1 MRRRI
6 LFAVIALTY
15 LCGVAFAA
23 TDPPPPD
30 VDAAT
35 WIKAIY
41 TAVTSKNWGLVV
53 GLVLVAL
60 VFPLRKYGPAL
71 LKSKTGGL
79 LLSFATSLAGTL
91 GAALLAGAKPDLPMV
106 ITALTTAATA
116 AGIWAWL
123 KDHLPGAQAASD
135 KITAEAPPKVT
146 ATRYVS
152 ILCVLVLA
160 GSLQPACTTPAVV
173 TAGGVAI
180 DCLKEDQAKLV
191 EIVGTLWSI
200 FAGSGSWTDVEA
212 QAIAAG
218 KSLGGCALAE
228 VVQKYLAPPKGRAAP
243 PADQG
248 RAARAAL
255 EDFRTTQVGG
265 ATFVTS
271 MGAL

>member
-1 MRRRI
+1 MTDVTTTSTTTTTPTATVSGPSEAI
-6 LFAVIALTY
+6 SPALPEPGWKTSEFWLKLSAMALTVLY
-15 LCGVAFAA
+15 ASGVLTNSTALAIAGMAA
-23 TDPPPPD
+23 
-30 VDAAT
+30 
-35 WIKAIY
+35 AILGALGY
-41 TAVTSKNWGLVV
+41 TVSRTAVKKAASAAPVTIVSTTDTPSSQRVTRS
-53 GLVLVAL
+53 LVA
-60 VFPLRKYGPAL
+60 VA
-71 LKSKTGGL
+71 
-79 LLSFATSLAGTL
+79 
-91 GAALLAGAKPDLPMV
+91 
-106 ITALTTAATA
+106 
-116 AGIWAWL
+116 
-123 KDHLPGAQAASD
+123 
-135 KITAEAPPKVT
+135 
-146 ATRYVS
+146 
-152 ILCVLVLA
+152 VLA
-160 GSLQPACTTPAVV
+160 LGFSLQPACTTPAVV

-248 RAARAAL
+248 RAARQAL

>member
-6 LFAVIALTY
+6 LFATIALTY

-23 TDPPPPD
+23 ADPPPPD
-30 VDAAT
+30 VDAAA

-53 GLVLVAL
+53 GLVLVGL

-71 LKSKTGGL
+71 LKSKMGGL
-79 LLSFATSLAGTL
+79 LLGFATSLAGTM
-91 GAALLAGAKPDLPMV
+91 GAALLAGAKPDLPMI

-135 KITAEAPPKVT
+135 KITAEAPQP
-146 ATRYVS
+146 ARYVA
-152 ILCVLVLA
+152 LTGVLMIGL
-160 GSLQPACTTPAVV
+160 SLQPACTTPAVV
-173 TAGGVAI
+173 TGGAVVI
-180 DCLKEDQAKLV
+180 DCLQQDQAKLV
-191 EIVGTLWSI
+191 EIVGSLWAVFS
-200 FAGSGSWTDVEA
+200 GGGSWTDVEA

-218 KSLGGCALAE
+218 KSLGGCALVE
-228 VVQKYLAPPKGRAAP
+228 VVQKYLAPPRGRAAP

-248 RAARAAL
+248 QAARAAL
-255 EDFRTTQVGG
+255 EDFRTKQAGG
-265 ATFVTS
+265 ATFKTAAG
-271 MGAL
+271 ML